1 MTGRLA
7 GIEYVGIAGVSA
19 ACKDAVIGLLQYG
32 ARVSLVRVLSHASQ
46 HCLLLTV
53 SLSDFVAVKSGFG
66 SGYAGEGSAAFSL
79 VLQLLRTHGADLEEY
94 DVDEGVLKR
103 LDMSALTRADLLHI
117 DAAPPIRPP
126 RWPDYLLKN
135 DWERSE
141 NGTLWREFKPVI
153 PFAIIDPDIVD
164 LALKF
169 DEKPDDCLLKGYR
182 RLEDLVRE
190 RTGID
195 EHGAKLF
202 SQAFLGQPPK
212 LTWPN
217 TSESQR
223 VGRASLFTGAFMAY
237 RNPRA
242 HREQEEQSSE
252 LAEFLLLNQL
262 FVLERE
268 AVDQRGKRRKNE
280 DPFRVLLKKARS
292 IDGKLG
298 TK

>member
-32 ARVSLVRVLSHASQ
+32 TRVSLARILSHANH

-53 SLSDFVAVKSGFG
+53 SLSDLVAVKSGFG

-94 DVDEGVLKR
+94 DVDEMVLKR
-103 LDMSALTRADLLHI
+103 LDMSALTRADLLDI
-117 DAAPPIRPP
+117 DAARPIRPH
-126 RWPDYLLKN
+126 RWPDYLLEN
-135 DWERSE
+135 DWDRVD

-153 PFAIIDPDIVD
+153 PFAIIDPHIVD

-169 DEKPDDCLLKGYR
+169 DEQPDDCLLKGYR
-182 RLEDLVRE
+182 RLEDFVRK
-190 RTGID
+190 RTSID

-202 SQAFLGQPPK
+202 SQAFLGQSPK

-217 TSESQR
+217 TNESER
-223 VGRASLFTGAFMAY
+223 IGRASLFTGAFMAY

-242 HREQEEQSSE
+242 HREQEGQFSE

-268 AVDQRGKRRKNE
+268 AVDQHGNRQEHE
-280 DPFRVLLKKARS
+280 DPIRTLLKEARS

-298 TK
+298 AK